1 MLAVRYR
8 KFAHCNIL
16 ILILTYPYIIIWK
29 TINFKF
35 HSSAAKREY
44 RLAEI
49 SIIISNFFF
58 NIIFSHNL
66 YLLLKDLSN
75 LFYQIAQWM
84 LWIDNFVNPLCDN
97 TG

>member
-8 KFAHCNIL
+8 KFTHCDIL
-16 ILILTYPYIIIWK
+16 ILNLIYLYIIIWK

-49 SIIISNFFF
+49 SIIISISFLISYFL
-58 NIIFSHNL
+58 ITL

>member
-1 MLAVRYR
+1 MLAVRHR

-44 RLAEI
+44 RLVEI
-49 SIIISNFFF
+49 SIIISISFLISYFP
-58 NIIFSHNL
+58 ITL